1 MGPFVPRHNKWP
13 SSDPAQEIFREIVV
27 GGRVRLIRRFAFR
40 GNASEDW
47 DRRFGQVGDI
57 GDVVGVHNNY
67 VDVYWPNGADPHF
80 ISHVDRNC
88 VEATEDTWEDDEGE
102 WEEDD
107 GTVAGWLDEDIWS
120 EPDTQPRITF
130 DEILRPSLWR
140 ETEERRI
147 REAQRTTE
155 IINAMMNRLTTSS
168 RGPITTQGTTRW
180 LGDDDD
186 DDLEV
191 Y

>member
-40 GNASEDW
+40 GSVSEDW

-57 GDVVGVHNNY
+57 GDVVGVHNTY
-67 VDVYWPNGADPHF
+67 VDVYWPNGDDPHF

-102 WEEDD
+102 WEDS
-107 GTVAGWLDEDIWS
+107 GWLDEI
-120 EPDTQPRITF
+120 PTAPRTTF
-130 DEILRPSLWR
+130 DEILRPVWR
-140 ETEERRI
+140 ETYEQRI
-147 REAQRTTE
+147 RETERTTQM
-155 IINAMMNRLTTSS
+155 IRDMMARLNIPA
-168 RGPITTQGTTRW
+168 RGETVW

-186 DDLEV
+186 DDDGEV

>member
-13 SSDPAQEIFREIVV
+13 SSDPTQEIFREIVV

-40 GNASEDW
+40 GNVSEDW

-57 GDVVGVHNNY
+57 GDVVGVNNTY
-67 VDVYWPNGADPHF
+67 VDVRWPNGADPHF

-102 WEEDD
+102 WEDS
-107 GTVAGWLDEDIWS
+107 GWLDEI
-120 EPDTQPRITF
+120 PTAPRITF
-130 DEILRPSLWR
+130 DEILRPVWR
-140 ETEERRI
+140 ETYERRI
-147 REAQRTTE
+147 RETERTTE

-180 LGDDDD
+180 LDDDD
-186 DDLEV
+186 DDDGEV